1 MEDDIT
7 EDYIVCMDNG
17 LGLVVHL
24 LVFLLDLPASIHQAK
39 NKQWRMTVS
48 VADMFCQCR
57 MQMFAWSVQNN
68 TNALFLQDLGN
79 IIFLVSAR

>member
-7 EDYIVCMDNG
+7 EDYNVCMDNG

-39 NKQWRMTVS
+39 NKQMEN
-48 VADMFCQCR
+48 DCQFCR
-57 MQMFAWSVQNN
+57 DVLSVQDANVCM
-68 TNALFLQDLGN
+68 
-79 IIFLVSAR
+79 VSAKHYKCFVFARPWKHNFFF